1 MQVVRNV
8 LSCRKFDAR
17 VEKGEETLN
26 AFKGSTMDI
35 KVDCLNIISSLH
47 DEGLK
52 STWFMLNSG

>member
-17 VEKGEETLN
+17 VEKVEQILN
-26 AFKGSTMDI
+26 AFKGWTMDI
-35 KVDCLNIISSLH
+35 KVDCFNITSLLH

-52 STWFMLNSG
+52 SMFMLNSG